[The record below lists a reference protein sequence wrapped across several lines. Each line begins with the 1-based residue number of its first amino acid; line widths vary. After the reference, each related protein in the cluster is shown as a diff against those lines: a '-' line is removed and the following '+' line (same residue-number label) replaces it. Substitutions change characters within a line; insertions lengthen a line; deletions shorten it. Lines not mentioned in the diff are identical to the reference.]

1 MLFGNQDA
9 QTRWIK
15 NVSSI
20 IILSLVMAIV
30 LSVSA
35 CNPAKGSIVILE
47 NPNAT
52 GFTMDFKEWSAKNKG
67 ELSLRSGDVLQIE
80 VVREEGEVALTV
92 SGKKGSEPYTGN
104 HLETGVF
111 TITVSETDVYLVQIT
126 GKDATGKV
134 TVKNVERGAK

>member
-1 MLFGNQDA
+1 MKYEKAFVGRLLKLLLVIG
-9 QTRWIK
+9 
-15 NVSSI
+15 
-20 IILSLVMAIV
+20 ILLTFSGCYVPM
-30 LSVSA
+30 
-35 CNPAKGSIVILE
+35 GSIVILE

-52 GFTMDFKEWSAKNKG
+52 GFTMDIKERSAKNKG

-92 SGKKGSEPYTGN
+92 SGKKGSQPYTGN

-126 GKDATGKV
+126 GKNATVKV
-134 TVKNVERGAK
+134 TVKNVGRGAK

>member
-47 NPNAT
+47 NPNGI

-92 SGKKGSEPYTGN
+92 SGKKAASPILVT
-104 HLETGVF
+104 TWRPVF
-111 TITVSETDVYLVQIT
+111 SL
-126 GKDATGKV
+126 
-134 TVKNVERGAK
+134 